1 MKNELKS
8 QNLDRQNPD
17 TDYNTDFY
25 GDFDAFGN
33 QNPDF
38 INRQNP
44 DAGYYDDIDGF
55 DLKNPD
61 FDRKRQLS
69 RSMNDDVCY
78 YLKPPSTALLNVKVS
93 QRLFKVWIFQEVIYH
108 ECTSC
113 QLRTFVI
120 STMQKETKLISYSY
134 SLSAHKCN

>member
-17 TDYNTDFY
+17 TDYTTDFY

-38 INRQNP
+38 IERQNP
-44 DAGYYDDIDGF
+44 DAGYYDDSDGF
-55 DLKNPD
+55 DLQNPD

-93 QRLFKVWIFQEVIYH
+93 QRPFRVWIFQEVIYY
-108 ECTSC
+108 E
-113 QLRTFVI
+113 
-120 STMQKETKLISYSY
+120 LISVRLWNFKDGGS
-134 SLSAHKCN
+134 